1 MKNNQFERVMSKLT
15 HNITEKDDLNL
26 DIIKKFFKSAINQNL
41 PNINTFM
48 EEIDYIEFDKNNLDD
63 FKRQLHTL
71 KGSST
76 MMGFNVLGAL
86 IHRMED
92 ISSLITVSQKIETNI
107 VELIKDEYKKITYL
121 INKYLS
127 ENYTLSNSEVEW
139 ILLNKEQS
147 KSIILENNNND
158 NEVRL
163 YYDSIDK
170 LINKTI
176 DLRMNKNAVEEQFN
190 EIYSSILSF
199 KTKYELGELN
209 DKTELSYFL
218 NQMLYT
224 LTNKKNT
231 LNNEIKK
238 QDKNSEYILKSLLK
252 MRIVPFSF
260 YEKRFFN
267 IVKSISK
274 SEDKIC
280 QLNINSEGIEIDKE
294 LFDKLIPII
303 EHILRNSIIHG
314 IESTNERIIN
324 NKKEIGL
331 IEINTKIK
339 GNFISIE
346 IKDDGK
352 GINFDKLK
360 EKANENNISYKNE
373 KELIDLIFQPG
384 ISTLEN
390 ENNYAG
396 RGIGLDVVKT
406 TINSIGGDVVVESNK
421 NVGTKFILN
430 FPIKQAITKVFIIKQ
445 NNQFYGIPN
454 IFIEQILSFNKN
466 EFIEIKDKENID
478 IKTISGENVF
488 VPFVNFSFLL
498 NKKLP
503 NENKSFFKV
512 LILNY
517 LNNRIALYIDELI
530 NNVEVVIQEI
540 GKLNKTNGII
550 GATLLQNSR
559 SALILNPIMM
569 LDNYNKDL
577 DKNNKESYVI
587 IVDDSKPHCLIHEK
601 FLSNH
606 NINSVSKE
614 DGKIAFE
621 YLLENIENL
630 PKILITD
637 LEMPN
642 MNGFELVEK
651 VKNHELMKNIK
662 IVMITSKNTEECK
675 KVAYS
680 KGVDLF
686 LPKTNNKE
694 DLINFVKEFI

>member
-92 ISSLITVSQKIETNI
+92 ISSLIVVSQKIETNI

-127 ENYTLSNSEVEW
+127 ENYTLSNSEIEW

-224 LTNKKNT
+224 LKKKKNT

-421 NVGTKFILN
+421 NIGTKFILN